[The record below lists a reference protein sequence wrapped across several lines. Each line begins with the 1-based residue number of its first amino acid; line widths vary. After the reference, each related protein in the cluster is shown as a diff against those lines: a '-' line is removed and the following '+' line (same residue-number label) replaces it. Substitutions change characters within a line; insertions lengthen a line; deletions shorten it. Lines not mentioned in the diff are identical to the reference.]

1 MCKSAT
7 VTAEREN
14 KMRLKRLFLCLIIAA
29 AAVFS
34 LAGCSDTS
42 AEDAALNQR
51 LIGGWVPLVDDY
63 YSADENG
70 NTLSFT
76 VYEFTGTIT
85 KVHHISAEVIFSD
98 LVNEYEIT
106 EGKFKVVFD
115 GKAEFAKIDFTDNG
129 NLLWYTDA
137 ETLEF
142 RPVTDE
148 EVQQFGIPLGQTL
161 GFEPGASDTSVS
173 TGYVESSDSAAE

>member
-1 MCKSAT
+1 M
-7 VTAEREN
+7 
-14 KMRLKRLFLCLIIAA
+14 IIAA

-142 RPVTDE
+142 RPVTEE

-173 TGYVESSDSAAE
+173 TGYIESSDSAAE